1 MHEKFNNF
9 NGFCGMKW
17 QGKFVGGCTG
27 FLLGGGIPGFIIGV
41 IIGHLFDSGM
51 MQNWLTPP
59 EAFDRPSHN
68 HSTQRVFFETTFA
81 IMGYLAKAD
90 GRVSESEIEAAK
102 RVMQYM
108 SLSEDMRRE
117 AIMFFNEGKQPN
129 FNWQAYVQ
137 DLREACRFNA
147 NLLRAFI
154 EFQLQI
160 VFASGGI
167 TSAKR
172 IALQRICEQL
182 GISRIIFS
190 QFEQQSQA
198 EQHYRREQTAEVNPQ
213 YQIADAY
220 QILGVTANNSNEE
233 IKRAYRRLLSKN
245 HPDKLVAQGLPPEM
259 MKLANEKT
267 QRIKKAYET
276 IKQARNIN

>member
-1 MHEKFNNF
+1 
-9 NGFCGMKW
+9 MKW
-17 QGKFVGGCTG
+17 QGKFVGACTG
-27 FLLGGGIPGFIIGV
+27 FLLGGGIPGLIIGI

-51 MQNWLTPP
+51 MQYWLDSSNIGT
-59 EAFDRPSHN
+59 RSVHY

-81 IMGYLAKAD
+81 IMGYLAKVD

-108 SLSEDMRRE
+108 SLSEGMRRE

-129 FNWQAYVQ
+129 FNWQAHVQ
-137 DLREACRFNA
+137 NLREACRFND

-160 VFASGGI
+160 VFASNGI

-198 EQHYRREQTAEVNPQ
+198 EQHYRHEQTAHVNPH
-213 YQIADAY
+213 YQVTDAY
-220 QILGVTANNSNEE
+220 QILGVTPNSSHDE

-267 QRIKKAYET
+267 QRIKQAYET